1 MTTSI
6 WFFMMLRWLLR
17 TKDRMENE
25 LKERCLIWQHLYDF
39 NDRTLSVENKRPEG
53 GGIKT
58 KHLGF
63 PVAAFQ
69 SENRIYVVNWWYFF
83 IENPSFLIICCWF
96 LWFAGEES
104 RNRVKDVFAP
114 SFDFHLPNQWSQCT
128 KCNGDQPGKLR
139 WGEKTTRYDIN
150 QDRDGDSIV
159 FAENHHSNL
168 YKRNHFTRL
177 LKSPSLQQTALLMS
191 MSRGSSSCT
200 GYTQS

>member
-1 MTTSI
+1 MG
-6 WFFMMLRWLLR
+6 RWLLR
-17 TKDRMENE
+17 TKGRKEEE
-25 LKERCLIWQHLYDF
+25 LKQNIWGFPSLLSSQ
-39 NDRTLSVENKRPEG
+39 RIESTLSTDD
-53 GGIKT
+53 I
-58 KHLGF
+58 
-63 PVAAFQ
+63 
-69 SENRIYVVNWWYFF
+69 FF

-139 WGEKTTRYDIN
+139 WWEKTTRYDIN

-191 MSRGSSSCT
+191 MSRGSFSCT
-200 GYTQS
+200 GYT